1 MRIWLTMGL
10 LLLVY
15 LAFLA
20 VLRSLGIGLGWLILV
35 AVGLGFVQYFFSD
48 RLVLISTG
56 ARVVERDEYPGL
68 HAMVE
73 RLSTEAGI
81 PMPRVA
87 IMASPIPNAFA
98 TGRSPSHA
106 VVAVTDSIQR
116 LLAPRELEAVL
127 AHEIAHVRNRD
138 ILTMTIASF
147 VAMIASLIMN
157 NAIFLSLGD
166 RRDGGNPWMIA
177 WIVAIVV
184 WIVSSLLLSSLS
196 RYREYAADRG
206 SALITRDPDPDLSP
220 PEDQPPY
227 RGGTPGAPPGGGGC
241 ERVLHPARDG
251 ISPGRTLRHP
261 PTAREADRGTRE
273 VQDGDRSG
281 GSLPVEGW
289 SLPPFRLFVFRYR
302 TLWACLSIDGRQRD
316 ETPLT
321 PAASMGGAGLGGG
334 RRQLQHWRGIP
345 PAGRT
350 ATPMAN
356 RAPGV

>member
-1 MRIWLTMGL
+1 MVYVDPDRADGVHAGSRGRMGGWMGRKGACTNDPFMGLINPSVPMKWPRDYGLTMRIWLTMGL

-206 SALITRDPDPDLSP
+206 SALITRDPDALISALLKINRRIVEAPR
-220 PEDQPPY
+220 E
-227 RGGTPGAPPGGGGC
+227 RRREVEGASAFFILPVTASALA
-241 ERVLHPARDG
+241 ELFA
-251 ISPGRTLRHP
+251 THP
-261 PTAREADRGTRE
+261 PLEKRIEALERCRMEIG
-273 VQDGDRSG
+273 QGA
-281 GSLPVEGW
+281 L
-289 SLPPFRLFVFRYR
+289 FR
-302 TLWACLSIDGRQRD
+302 
-316 ETPLT
+316 
-321 PAASMGGAGLGGG
+321 
-334 RRQLQHWRGIP
+334 
-345 PAGRT
+345 
-350 ATPMAN
+350 
-356 RAPGV
+356 